1 MATKKNAAATE
12 TESGALAVIDQQDQ
26 ALAALGITA
35 DDNRGKEGI
44 GAADVKPYFLKIAQK
59 MSDELEPS
67 HRNYMDDLRANDL
80 FITRGDGPGE
90 IVGKTA
96 DVIIVALRKHAIQ
109 FANAEKGIAFEKNVP
124 FNDPRTNFGKDG
136 SKPVAT
142 QYYDFAALVLPSLQ
156 PVVLS
161 MKATN
166 LDTAK
171 SLNGALTDRRVVK
184 GPTFA
189 YAFSLGVRP
198 ETRTIEGKNVTFGV
212 FDILNLKNPRVVTP
226 EQFKIAERAY
236 QSATEFLSKADHAV
250 VEGEVYGGD
259 EREPGS
265 DDM

>member
-1 MATKKNAAATE
+1 MKKQTGSAAVAE
-12 TESGALAVIDQQDQ
+12 TSGVPAVIDPRDE
-26 ALAALGITA
+26 ALAALGIGA
-35 DDNRGKEGI
+35 DDHRGKEGI
-44 GAADVKPYFLKIAQK
+44 GAGDVKPFFLKIAQK

-67 HRNYMDDLRANDL
+67 HRNYMDDLRANML
-80 FITRGDGPGE
+80 FVTRGDGPGE
-90 IVGKTA
+90 IIGNQA
-96 DVIIVALRKHAIQ
+96 EVIIVALRKHAIQ

-124 FNDPRTNFGKDG
+124 FNDPRTQFGKDG

-142 QYYDFAALVLPSLQ
+142 QYYDFAALVLPTLQ

-189 YAFSLGVRP
+189 YAFTVGTRP

-236 QSATEFLSKADHAV
+236 ATATEFLSKADHSV
-250 VEGEVYGGD
+250 VEGEVFGE